1 MGKTIRKYWDCYA
14 RCFQVFWGVRFG
26 FGDMTI
32 ERHRRLEKALRRVY
46 PECSLRVFLD
56 GEDVTDRCV
65 QAFQATRP
73 PSLSRDGRVITYRS
87 WLLLYPPGNP
97 RKRRPGQLRQ
107 LIHSDFEWRII

>member
-1 MGKTIRKYWDCYA
+1 MGKTVRKYWDC
-14 RCFQVFWGVRFG
+14 FLVFWGVRFG

-32 ERHRRLEKALRRVY
+32 ERHRCLQRDLRRVY

-87 WLLLYPPGNP
+87 WLLLYPPG
-97 RKRRPGQLRQ
+97 RRRPGQLRQ
-107 LIHSDFEWRII
+107 VIHSDFEWRIV